1 MALTFQKVAVIV
13 FLVFLVLGF
22 TVPGIFFVVQDE
34 EPLPSPSQPQLV
46 LCRSDAD
53 CTLTC
58 AEQAVPV
65 LCYRNTCQQARCDDV
80 SPVGSYGSAEHTVT
94 LRLEVGNQTIAVGD
108 RFRETSNQS
117 YVTLGDD
124 GGFITHASALT
135 LAHLLDKLQM
145 GLNTDCLFLD
155 GKAYCRDKGE
165 LTLLINGQA
174 NAPYAD
180 YVVQDGD
187 DLLIKYTELSP

>member
-34 EPLPSPSQPQLV
+34 EPLPSPPQPQLV

-94 LRLEVGNQTIAVGD
+94 LRLEVGNQTIAIAD

-117 YVTLGDD
+117 YITKTAAGQLT
-124 GGFITHASALT
+124 THATLT
-135 LAHLLDKLQM
+135 LAHVLDKLQI
-145 GLNTDCLFLD
+145 GLNGDCLFLD
-155 GKAYCRDKGE
+155 GKAYCRDKGD

-187 DLLIKYTELSP
+187 DLLIKYTELSS

>member
-34 EPLPSPSQPQLV
+34 EPLLSQPQPQLV

-94 LRLEVGNQTIAVGD
+94 LRLEVGNQTIAVAD

-117 YVTLGDD
+117 YITKTAD
-124 GGFITHASALT
+124 GQLTTHATLT
-135 LAHLLDKLQM
+135 LAQVLDKLQI
-145 GLNTDCLFLD
+145 GLNGDCLFLD
-155 GKAYCRDKGE
+155 GKAYCRDQGD

-187 DLLIKYTELSP
+187 DLLITYTELSP